1 MYHSFYDQEQLNK
14 LKERMIADIKGGVA
28 PDKPGGQAGPM
39 CSNAH
44 AEQAAD
50 LIFKAADGL
59 KEDVGRSINAVAEE
73 VTEQFGL

>member
-1 MYHSFYDQEQLNK
+1 MYHSFCNQEQLDA

-28 PDKPGGQAGPM
+28 PDKRAGQAAPAR
-39 CSNAH
+39 SNAH

-59 KEDVGRSINAVAEE
+59 KEDEGRSIHAVAEE